1 MFTTT
6 SLDCWW
12 IGKVSQLAWKD
23 TIDSYLLFSVL
34 GILWFC
40 FLIVLFAKLCKEME
54 YSAWID
60 LSNTP
65 LVIMSYRCQRDYY
78 GPMTPSWSRI
88 LTITVSPAW
97 DTVRTTDTHMAM
109 LSFLILTIYC
119 SHRPEQDKSVNT
131 NNYHE
136 RLFCLICFSF
146 NRVIK
151 PQPYS
156 HTAVVVWPCSHSLLP
171 SAKTSHKGEHEYHG
185 NYFVVSVFHLTGSS
199 SLSPAAIRRS

>member
-1 MFTTT
+1 
-6 SLDCWW
+6 
-12 IGKVSQLAWKD
+12 
-23 TIDSYLLFSVL
+23 
-34 GILWFC
+34 
-40 FLIVLFAKLCKEME
+40 
-54 YSAWID
+54 
-60 LSNTP
+60 
-65 LVIMSYRCQRDYY
+65 
-78 GPMTPSWSRI
+78 MTPSGHNKKQDSRSE
-88 LTITVSPAW
+88 SPSAEELC
-97 DTVRTTDTHMAM
+97 DQFFARRGEIQNGRRT
-109 LSFLILTIYC
+109 LIWPCSHSLYRQYC